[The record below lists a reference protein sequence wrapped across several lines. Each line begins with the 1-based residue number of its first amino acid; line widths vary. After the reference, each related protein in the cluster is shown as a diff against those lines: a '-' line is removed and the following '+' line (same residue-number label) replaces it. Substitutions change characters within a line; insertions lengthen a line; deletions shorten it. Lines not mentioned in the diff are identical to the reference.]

1 MAARQVHGQQIN
13 ERNTNEDG
21 SEILFITGLGDGRT
35 FEMPQVLDNL
45 APAELTQP
53 SVPLR
58 DFNQFRTLWTAFYQT
73 LVVKQ
78 HPSQAGVNIV
88 ATNFG
93 SLTNDGLQAIREAA
107 PALAE
112 VSRSPLGLYHTL
124 RLLKQFELARTRGN
138 ITALTECMA
147 DEQLNAALGV
157 SLGLPT
163 DDNTQAGFYVNM
175 YLRLITHI
183 LSSISHLHSKVRAG
197 LESWVWFQAAVS
209 ELAELKMTVQDMLLT
224 LKPRSDANQSA
235 QRVGSARLNCI
246 QSLREYTS
254 SVNQVHQN
262 NALLYL
268 NSLQVHQAVSFTQ
281 GPACLQTLANGTI
294 WAHYFDIRNLDVSGI
309 PELSQIGTDLDPLLE
324 KIRGYQPSR
333 LDEARDQARSIKP
346 NIIKLLDQI
355 EIFFGSEE
363 QSKGAAK
370 SILLQIDGFR
380 VLLQKLQSDGLQ
392 LDETTVGTDQLS
404 LEHHYAKLTDFM
416 SSFEQKQRLEET
428 QRKLELQEL
437 SKASSNVQLKLR
449 PLTGVSTWLQFSA
462 SMEEILQL
470 HQSSLVKAQLI
481 RNALKVQ
488 EDQDS
493 CRDLNFDEIVSWLE
507 SKYSDSSLLP
517 KLCDELLLLPQAGES
532 FKQSWEN
539 LNTFFITVH
548 HLKKYNALERLEKSY
563 RDKLVSIL
571 LAEIHQATYL
581 AKKYEK
587 EVEWKSELSGEPT
600 LPDDDSQSVVS
611 ESQDPQL
618 EGRRLTFFISQ
629 MKFFLPQAHQL
640 SKTQKLKK
648 SSGISSAPRT
658 RNKTHYHATDANQ
671 TCPVCLVPHTDPK
684 SGEVLVSLSR
694 CTKFRSMDVQARL
707 AVVKRADYCKKCLRP
722 RQAGDGIHDNNNCRL
737 ATERNMVCK
746 NHDPPSPS
754 HHYLLCLTPAPGQ
767 PGAGGGQ
774 SQRGAGGG
782 SNRGGRGGRGGGRG
796 RGTGRGNTNPANVSD
811 QTQSAPPSSGGTVQ
825 FSASSYPLPRL
836 ICNKLSSH
844 QHSSNNINLEKTR
857 AFLSSA
863 CFVMALSL
871 GAHVSLLSMMDS
883 GSGLGFISEQAVKM
897 LNPTP
902 AKPWTGEISTLHQNK
917 LGTWPTFIVPLLDIF
932 NNVHHIRLIAA
943 PAIGF
948 KDIIPKKIFADICRS
963 FSLSPGAVQNTS
975 GAYDILL
982 GIDSFMLHG
991 DRSSVQSKKY
1001 PDVYLMSSILSQKQ
1015 YLIGSVGANLYKNQS
1030 ARTMTFSISARTQ
1043 SSVTA
1048 PVAAQILL
1056 NRNYLKN
1063 YFISAFLSNFSCPPD
1078 GTGSRKASSVHNASS
1093 PDCSNHV
1100 QHLLQCSRN
1109 NAYVSFDTKKSAASI
1124 DFELTQPAPQVVCQQ
1139 CSQIILKCSTCKYI
1153 SQAIS
1158 IKDMEELNI
1167 LRQCIRLEEQPDG
1180 RVKIIVRYPQRQ
1192 DPNIIFSA
1200 NNSNLRVAK
1209 QSSIRL
1215 RQTLLKRGLL
1225 DQFHIMMEK
1234 TLNDGHCEE
1243 ISYSPSDEPC
1253 NYISLNYQEK
1263 SSESQPLRPVSN
1275 SSLPN
1280 KTGESL
1286 NSNSLSG
1293 PPWLGSGL
1301 KCLIAFRERLIGY
1314 HSDISKFYRSVFT
1327 DSLTNDLRRFF
1338 WYQDPR
1344 NEQTLK
1350 CFRFIRGNYGD
1361 TSISIL
1367 TEIIVR
1373 EYISEAC
1380 QTEHVSSASKFQRIV
1395 DDFCSSVHSLD
1406 MADQVRHDL
1415 VTTFHKFYFSIKH
1428 FHYTGMKL
1436 EDDKDPKVSVLGLLW
1451 CLKSDQLYIKTEF
1464 FPEKKKRGRNQG
1476 EQLSRESA
1484 KTLLI
1489 TKEVLARLSGLA
1501 FCYSGAFL
1509 GPVQACLRISYS
1521 QLCQLT
1527 QSWTTPCHVLD
1538 PSLDNQIREMLG
1550 NIADLQQTIKPF
1562 PRHVSG
1568 AGYEPFRI
1576 IGCSDGAKLGL
1587 GFTFHLVSR
1596 DTKSGKFIS
1605 NIILAR
1611 PAVHKLSIPASEL
1624 GALTKAV
1631 KSFDEVWGSLQD
1643 WPSHQIE
1650 LIFLT
1655 DSTCTAASLS
1665 LTKTFSDVRTRNSN
1679 ITIHRIFS
1687 EIVQSYKNIEI
1698 KVAHCE
1704 GARMPGDYLTR
1715 LVPDPVSLINS
1726 DLYRH
1731 GNDCWGHSAWPKP
1744 QNTYLKYS
1752 HNAPP
1757 VFQNAVP
1764 EQHTSH
1770 LCVRCVQPS
1779 FHTTHNNNTQ
1789 ASLAENIPVLSEQM
1803 YKYLF
1808 SKYSKLKTMLHVLSI
1823 LYSWTPSRSSWTRAH
1838 LDTFVFK
1845 TIIKSHQH
1853 FYNLPRGIKSMMP
1866 RKNADGIFVT
1876 TTRLDCHTADVMN
1889 VRLDTPILNKNDI
1902 LFTNMMIYHNH
1913 QQCSTLLSKL
1923 HLGSTLTAASVR
1935 GGQYAVWFPGVT
1947 SAVRKYISQCGLCNY
1962 IHRPAPASE
1971 LSAPRFLKHLASND
1985 VLFKFISID
1994 DQGPYMRRTHPG
2006 SRAFTKFWIL
2016 TICDL
2021 VVGCVNFEIMEK
2033 RDRESVHKAL
2043 YNHCTTYSSEPYHV
2057 FTDGASWISPQPG
2070 SADGRKYFKSDF
2082 KVTQFTTN
2090 HQFLNKAEHFVKL
2103 FRRLIKSA
2111 FCEREKAQLPN
2122 QTYTETR
2129 CILNSIKNVI
2139 NSRPIYCQGSDN
2151 FILTPNHLLFP
2162 HSFFEKSAV
2171 KLPDESNPE
2180 SIQNLLSLTEDLEK
2194 NLKILGESLKLN
2206 YSFFVGILKQLFSL
2220 DNQKSVQRKDK
2231 FNYQPRDL
2239 VLLLLPDSFCRGVVI
2254 SAENQHALIVS
2265 SRNSGEPERWHNSRL
2280 VLLYRELP
2288 DCTVQPSSSCPEQP
2302 GTDSQNTS
2310 SSRIT
2315 KTNLCRTKLMNIQI
2329 NTFN

>member
-1 MAARQVHGQQIN
+1 MAAGQVHGLQIN
-13 ERNTNEDG
+13 ERNGNEDG
-21 SEILFITGLGDGRT
+21 SQILLITGLGDGRT
-35 FEMPQVLDNL
+35 CEMPEVLDNL

-53 SVPLR
+53 SVALR
-58 DFNQFRTLWTAFYQT
+58 DFNQFRALWSAFYQT

-78 HPSQAGVNIV
+78 HPTQPGVNIV

-93 SLTNDGLQAIREAA
+93 NNDVLQAIREAA
-107 PALAE
+107 PALSE

-124 RLLKQFELARTRGN
+124 RLLKQFELARTRN
-138 ITALTECMA
+138 HMTALTDAMT
-147 DEQLNAALGV
+147 DEPLNVALGV

-163 DDNTQAGFYVNM
+163 DDNTQSGFYVNM

-183 LSSISHLHSKVRAG
+183 LSSISHLHGKARAG
-197 LESWVWFQAAVS
+197 LEAWVWFQAAIS

-246 QSLREYTS
+246 QSLREFTS
-254 SVNQVHQN
+254 GVNQVHQS

-268 NSLQVHQAVSFTQ
+268 NSLQVHQTVSFTQ
-281 GPACLQTLANGTI
+281 GPTCLQTLSNGTI
-294 WAHYFDIRNLDVSGI
+294 WAHYFDIRNLDISGI
-309 PELSQIGTDLDPLLE
+309 QELAQIGSDLDPLLE

-346 NIIKLLDQI
+346 NIVKLLDQI
-355 EIFFGSEE
+355 DLFFQSEV

-370 SILLQIDGFR
+370 SILLQIDGIR
-380 VLLQKLQSDGLQ
+380 GLLQKLQSDGLQ
-392 LDETTVGTDQLS
+392 LDEDTVGTDQLS
-404 LEHHYAKLTDFM
+404 LERHYAKLTDFI

-462 SMEEILQL
+462 SMEEILSL

-488 EDQDS
+488 EDQNS
-493 CRDLNFDEIVSWLE
+493 CRDLSYDEIISWLE
-507 SKYSDSSLLP
+507 NKYSDSSLLP

-532 FKQSWEN
+532 FKQSYEN

-587 EVEWKSELSGEPT
+587 EIEWKSELSGEPT
-600 LPDDDSQSVVS
+600 LPDDDNQSIVS

-629 MKFFLPQAHQL
+629 MKFFLPQAYQL
-640 SKTQKLKK
+640 SKTQKIKK
-648 SSGISSAPRT
+648 NTAISSAPRT
-658 RNKTHYHATDANQ
+658 RNKTHFHATDANQ
-671 TCPVCLVPHTDPK
+671 TCPVCLTPHTDPK
-684 SGEVLVSLSR
+684 SGQVLVSLSR
-694 CTKFRSMDVQARL
+694 CAKFRSMDVQARIS
-707 AVVKRADYCKKCLRP
+707 VVKRAEYCKKCLRP

-737 ATERNMVCK
+737 ATERSMACK

-754 HHYLLCLTPAPGQ
+754 HHYLLCLYPAPGQ
-767 PGAGGGQ
+767 PGAGGEQ

-782 SNRGGRGGRGGGRG
+782 SYRGRGGRGGRGRGAGRG
-796 RGTGRGNTNPANVSD
+796 ANTSSANVSD
-811 QTQSAPPSSGGTVQ
+811 QTQTQTPPSSGNTVQ

-863 CFVMALSL
+863 CFVLALSL
-871 GAHVSLLSMMDS
+871 GTHVSLLSMMDS

-902 AKPWTGEISTLHQNK
+902 ARPWTGEISTLHQNK

-943 PAIGF
+943 PTIGF
-948 KDIIPKKIFADICRS
+948 KDIIPKKIFNDICHS
-963 FSLSPGAVQNTS
+963 FSLSPNAVQNTS

-991 DRSSVQSKKY
+991 DRSNVQSQKY

-1015 YLIGSVGANLYKNQS
+1015 YLIGSVGANLYRNQT
-1030 ARTMTFSISARTQ
+1030 ARTMTFSISTKPQ
-1043 SSVTA
+1043 SNVTA

-1063 YFISAFLSNFSCPPD
+1063 FFISAFLSSFSCSPD
-1078 GTGSRKASSVHNASS
+1078 GSGSRRTSP

-1100 QHLLQCSRN
+1100 QHMLQCSRN

-1167 LRQCIRLEEQPDG
+1167 LRQCIRLDKQPDD
-1180 RVKIIVRYPQRQ
+1180 RVKVFVKYPQRK

-1200 NNSNLRVAK
+1200 SNSNLRVAK

-1234 TLNDGHCEE
+1234 TLNDGHSEE
-1243 ISYSPSDEPC
+1243 IDYSPSDEPC

-1327 DSLTNDLRRFF
+1327 DSLTNDLRRYF
-1338 WYQDPR
+1338 WYSDPR

-1350 CFRFIRGNYGD
+1350 CYRFIRGNYGD

-1373 EYISEAC
+1373 EYVADAC
-1380 QTEHVSSASKFQRIV
+1380 QTEHVSSACRSQRIV
-1395 DDFCSSVHSLD
+1395 DDFCSSVESLE

-1415 VTTFHKFYFSIKH
+1415 ITTFHKFYFAIKH

-1451 CLKSDQLYIKTEF
+1451 CLNSDQLYVKTEF

-1501 FCYSGAFL
+1501 FCYSGVLL

-1538 PSLDNQIREMLG
+1538 PALDIQIRQMLG
-1550 NIADLQQTIKPF
+1550 NISDLQQRIKPF

-1568 AGYEPFRI
+1568 AGYVPFRI

-1596 DTKSGKFIS
+1596 DTVNNKFIS

-1624 GALTKAV
+1624 AALTKAV

-1643 WPSHQIE
+1643 WSSHQIE

-1665 LTKTFSDVRTRNSN
+1665 MTKTFSDVRTRNSN
-1679 ITIHRIFS
+1679 ITIHRVFS
-1687 EIVQSYKNIEI
+1687 EIVQNYKNINI

-1704 GARMPGDYLTR
+1704 GIRMPGDYLTR
-1715 LVPDPVSLINS
+1715 LVPDPVDLINS

-1731 GNDCWGHSAWPKP
+1731 GNDSWGLSAWPKP
-1744 QNTYLKYS
+1744 ENTYLKYS
-1752 HNAPP
+1752 HGAPP
-1757 VFQNAVP
+1757 EFQNAVP
-1764 EQHTSH
+1764 EQHTKH
-1770 LCVRCVQPS
+1770 LGVQCTQPA
-1779 FHTTHNNNTQ
+1779 FHTAHNNNNTQ
-1789 ASLAENIPVLSEQM
+1789 ASLAESIPVLSEQI

-1808 SKYSKLKTMLHVLSI
+1808 SKYSKLKTMLHVMSI
-1823 LYSWTPSRSSWTRAH
+1823 LYSWVPSKAGWSRGH
-1838 LDTFVFK
+1838 LDNFVFK

-1853 FYNLPRGIKSMMP
+1853 FYNLPRGIKSMLP
-1866 RKNADGIFVT
+1866 RKNGDGIYIT
-1876 TTRLDCHTADVMN
+1876 TTRLDCHTADVMD
-1889 VRLDTPILNKNDI
+1889 VRLDTPILNKNDT
-1902 LFTNMMIYHNH
+1902 LLTNMIIYHSH
-1913 QQCSTLLSKL
+1913 QQCSSLLAKL
-1923 HLGSTLTAASVR
+1923 HLGSTLTAASIR
-1935 GGQYAVWFPGVT
+1935 GGPYAVWFPGIT
-1947 SAVRKYISQCGLCNY
+1947 SAVRKYISQCGLCNF
-1962 IHRPAPASE
+1962 IHRPAPTSE

-1985 VLFKFISID
+1985 VLWKFLSID
-1994 DQGPYMRRTHPG
+1994 DQGPYLRRTHPG
-2006 SRAFTKFWIL
+2006 SRAFVKFWIL

-2021 VVGCVNFEIMEK
+2021 VVGCVNFELMEK
-2033 RDRESVHKAL
+2033 RDRQSVHRAL
-2043 YNHCTTYSSEPYHV
+2043 YNHCTAYSSEPYHV
-2057 FTDGASWISPQPG
+2057 FTDGAAWIAPQPL
-2070 SADGRKYFKSDF
+2070 SEDGRKYFKTDF

-2090 HQFLNKAEHFVKL
+2090 HQFLNKSEHFVKL
-2103 FRRLIKSA
+2103 YRRLTKSV

-2129 CILNSIKNVI
+2129 CLLNSVKNVI
-2139 NSRPIYCQGSDN
+2139 NSRPIYRQGSDN

-2171 KLPDESNPE
+2171 KLSDGANPE
-2180 SIQNLLSLTEDLEK
+2180 NIKNLLSLTENLEQ
-2194 NLKILGESLKLN
+2194 NLKILGNSLKLN
-2206 YSFFVGILKQLFSL
+2206 YSFFIGILKQLFSL
-2220 DNQKSVQRKDK
+2220 DNQKSVQRKEK
-2231 FNYQPRDL
+2231 FSYQPKDL
-2239 VLLLLPDSFCRGVVI
+2239 VLLLLPDNFCRGVVI
-2254 SAENQHALIVS
+2254 SAENQHALVVS

-2280 VLLYRELP
+2280 VLLYRDLP
-2288 DCTVQPSSSCPEQP
+2288 DCTDQPSARSCPEQP
-2302 GTDSQNTS
+2302 GSDSHNTTS
-2310 SSRIT
+2310 SRKT
-2315 KTNLCRTKLMNIQI
+2315 KTNLCRTALMNIQI
-2329 NTFN
+2329 SASN